1 METLR
6 YELHVKNNTLS
17 VTRRLL
23 LVNILL
29 GT

>member
-1 METLR
+1 METS

-23 LVNILL
+23 LVNILF